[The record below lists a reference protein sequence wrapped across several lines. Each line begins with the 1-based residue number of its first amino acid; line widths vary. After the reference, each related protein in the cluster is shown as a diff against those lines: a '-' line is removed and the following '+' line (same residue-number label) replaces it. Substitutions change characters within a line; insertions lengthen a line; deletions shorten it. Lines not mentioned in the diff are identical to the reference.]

1 MPEPS
6 SPRQYRLAL
15 GLMLVAAGLGSTS
28 FTVGKA
34 IADTIDPV
42 ILTLVRFCL
51 ATLFFYPYVQKKH
64 GLKRPSLSSLGRYS
78 MVSFALTAFF
88 VLMFVALR
96 YTSAINTGVIFTLVP
111 GISGIYSIV
120 LLHERLGRNRL
131 IALFLAML
139 GAIWVIF
146 RGDPSQMPALQFNQG
161 DLIFFGACLLMGLYT
176 PLVKLL
182 YRGEPMPVMTFWILA
197 TSCGWLALAAAP
209 RIPATNWSDIAWS
222 TWAGIL
228 YLAIF
233 CTLITFFLSQWSTI
247 RLGPTRVMAYSYL
260 YPPLILLMDWALGH
274 PLPPIRTL
282 PGIVLIGLTM
292 VIVQHN
298 ADKST
303 GKKRPLKNS

>member
-1 MPEPS
+1 
-6 SPRQYRLAL
+6 
-15 GLMLVAAGLGSTS
+15 MLIAAGLGSTS

-42 ILTLVRFCL
+42 ILTLIRFCL
-51 ATLFFYPYVQKKH
+51 ATLFFYPYVRKKH

-78 MVSFALTAFF
+78 LVSFALTAFF

-131 IALFLAML
+131 IALFCAML

-146 RGDPSQMPALQFNQG
+146 HGDPAQMLALRLNRG
-161 DLIFFGACLLMGLYT
+161 DLIFLGACLLMAFYT

-182 YRGEPMPVMTFWILA
+182 YCGEPMPVMTFWILA
-197 TSCGWLALAAAP
+197 TSCCWLALAAAP
-209 RIPATNWSDIAWS
+209 RIPAINWNDIAWS

-274 PLPPIRTL
+274 NLPPVRTL

-292 VIVQHN
+292 IIVQR
-298 ADKST
+298 DT
-303 GKKRPLKNS
+303 GKNTLASKPLKQG

>member
-1 MPEPS
+1 
-6 SPRQYRLAL
+6 
-15 GLMLVAAGLGSTS
+15 MLLAAGLGSTS

-51 ATLFFYPYVQKKH
+51 ATLFFYPYVRKKY
-64 GLKRPSLSSLGRYS
+64 GLTRPSLASLGRYS
-78 MVSFALTAFF
+78 LVSFALTAFF

-111 GISGIYSIV
+111 GISGIYSII

-146 RGDPSQMPALQFNQG
+146 RGDPSQMLALQFNRG

-197 TSCGWLALAAAP
+197 TGCGWLAVAAAP
-209 RIPATNWSDIAWS
+209 RIPAINWTEIGYS

-260 YPPLILLMDWALGH
+260 YPPLILLVDRALGH
-274 PLPPIRTL
+274 PLPPVRTL

-292 VIVQHN
+292 VIVQW
-298 ADKST
+298 ST
-303 GKKRPLKNS
+303 GENRFVGTPLKQG

>member
-1 MPEPS
+1 
-6 SPRQYRLAL
+6 
-15 GLMLVAAGLGSTS
+15 MLVAAGLGSTS

-42 ILTLVRFCL
+42 ILTLVRFGL
-51 ATLFFYPYVQKKH
+51 ATLFFFPYVRKKH
-64 GLKRPSLSSLGRYS
+64 GLKRPSLASLGRYS
-78 MVSFALTAFF
+78 LVSFTLTAFF
-88 VLMFVALR
+88 VLMFVSLR

-111 GISGIYSIV
+111 GISGIYSII
-120 LLHERLGRNRL
+120 LLKERLGRTRL
-131 IALFLAML
+131 IALFFAML

-146 RGDPSQMPALQFNQG
+146 HGDPARMLALNLNKG
-161 DLIFFGACLLMGLYT
+161 DLIFFGACLLMGFYT

-197 TSCGWLALAAAP
+197 TGCGWLAIAAAP
-209 RIPATNWSDIAWS
+209 RIPGFDLTTIATS
-222 TWAGIL
+222 TWAGIF

-260 YPPLILLMDWALGH
+260 YPPLILLVDRALGH
-274 PLPPIRTL
+274 PLPPARTL

-292 VIVQHN
+292 VIVQKE
-298 ADKST
+298 ADRKQNRRSNP
-303 GKKRPLKNS
+303 RR

>member
-1 MPEPS
+1 
-6 SPRQYRLAL
+6 
-15 GLMLVAAGLGSTS
+15 MLLAAGLGSTS

-51 ATLFFYPYVQKKH
+51 ATLFFYPYVRKKY
-64 GLKRPSLSSLGRYS
+64 GLTRPSLSSFVRYS
-78 MVSFALTAFF
+78 LVSFALTAFF

-96 YTSAINTGVIFTLVP
+96 YTSALNTGVIFTLVP
-111 GISGIYSIV
+111 GISGIYSMV

-131 IALFLAML
+131 ISLFLAML

-146 RGDPSQMPALQFNQG
+146 QGDPSQVLSLHLNRG

-176 PLVKLL
+176 PLVKLF

-197 TSCGWLALAAAP
+197 TGCGWLAVAVAT
-209 RIPATNWSDIAWS
+209 RIPAINRIDIGYS

-228 YLAIF
+228 YLSIF
-233 CTLITFFLSQWSTI
+233 CTLVTFFLSQWSTI

-260 YPPLILLMDWALGH
+260 YPPLILLVDRALGH
-274 PLPPIRTL
+274 PLPPVRTM
-282 PGIVLIGLTM
+282 PGIALIGLTM
-292 VIVQHN
+292 VIVQYN
-298 ADKST
+298 ADKSIVKNT
-303 GKKRPLKNS
+303 EFKNS